1 MASAAGLTCLSH
13 GLMTG
18 YTAQALPSL
27 TEEDSFI
34 TLTKSEI
41 VWISKFGIIP
51 PLHLHILLTT
61 GSLYRKNVKRL

>member
-27 TEEDSFI
+27 ANSSI
-34 TLTKSEI
+34 KLTKLDI
-41 VWISKFGIIP
+41 TWISEF
-51 PLHLHILLTT
+51 LL
-61 GSLYRKNVKRL
+61 LK